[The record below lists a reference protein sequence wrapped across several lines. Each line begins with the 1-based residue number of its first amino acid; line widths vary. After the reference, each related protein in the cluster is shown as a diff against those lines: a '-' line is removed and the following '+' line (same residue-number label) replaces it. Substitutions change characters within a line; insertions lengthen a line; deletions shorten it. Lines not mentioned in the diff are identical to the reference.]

1 MLFDNWERLREE
13 HLKSESSST
22 KEIERL
28 RNIISEKIAE
38 VKELK
43 SDEHHQKEI
52 FETQLN
58 EYRDLVD
65 KKSEVIDGLEE

>member
-1 MLFDNWERLREE
+1 MTELEEAKIKLEKQVEMLFDNWERLREE

-38 VKELK
+38 IKELK
-43 SDEHHQKEI
+43 SDEHHQKDL

-58 EYRDLVD
+58 
-65 KKSEVIDGLEE
+65 

>member
-38 VKELK
+38 IKELK